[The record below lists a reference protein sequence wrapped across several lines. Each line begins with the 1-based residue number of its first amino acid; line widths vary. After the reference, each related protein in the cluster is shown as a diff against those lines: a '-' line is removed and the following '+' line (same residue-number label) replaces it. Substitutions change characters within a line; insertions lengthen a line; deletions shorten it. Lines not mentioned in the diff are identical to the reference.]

1 MMWMWNA
8 ARQSAG
14 SRMGS
19 RGSQVSH
26 GSQFSRTSYGSQ
38 HASHLSIGSVSRTR
52 GSQHRDIEFQF
63 FIRQTEALYP
73 PWWTREGAIDWYRDL
88 PDDTAWNC
96 FICGCVLFG
105 VVWTVTQFDNLYIDI
120 LDVIYN
126 ISYAIHVF
134 AIGYKMVTE
143 LENTDITFWVV
154 LGYLVDL
161 GSFAHYVKDYSP
173 IFKLTCY
180 YVRLHRPFKYLWS
193 LTDYNLKGSILG
205 TTLKYCYIFLVIRI
219 TWAYAWLYI
228 DTDGNLYNTDKDTN
242 VTTTPEP
249 VTGPPQKSLDDL
261 NSPARR
267 FLGAYY
273 LINKMF
279 IPIGPS
285 EFPDSD
291 IERIVCL
298 CIMLSGCLVVT
309 GSAVASLSL
318 VVSLYMRPEETFL
331 SRYRLI
337 MKEMKDTQV
346 PASLRDKVETFYKM
360 YWHKQRA
367 VSETQLLPLFP
378 PTLPATINT
387 DIYFEATQKA
397 RILRELSYQILEE
410 LARKMETVHYIP
422 GDAIIKRGSKKCQII
437 YITYGDVEMLTA
449 EDDSTPILRMTRGT
463 VLTPCGCAVAA
474 ALHRSHAAVR
484 AATFCTA
491 HVLKA
496 KELWRVV
503 TKHSVSQ
510 DNAGPI
516 LASFTDHIEKVK
528 RHYQMKVPDEAAHK
542 SSILNFNRNLLMLK
556 DMNEEGAA
564 VLSSSDVFLEIAG
577 CYIMRNR
584 PASTLTDQSDQICLR
599 PVFPCILQPRSSL
612 LVGWHAFVALLIFIV
627 CITHP
632 YVLVYHRDLPQLF
645 RFFDYVVTSIYTLDL
660 IVHLSTGA
668 NVEEGVPI
676 TFAQTSS
683 QQMRSHWFVLDVVAT
698 LPVFEFVGNG
708 QFAGINKI
716 LRLPKLFRVL
726 KSFEESCG
734 YRSHVLRFLSYTLL
748 LLIACYL
755 IATMQQ
761 AFMCFQSGYCLV
773 TNFTHRPFW
782 ENKPLDEETV
792 QARLIF
798 GLYWAISMINFS
810 IHRETWGKEN
820 WQNVLYTMVILEI
833 CIVLRIFMEAVYS
846 ATIMVTTDLRENYGS
861 RIAMVKSFLIRNE
874 MDPLLR
880 KRFITY
886 LQLCWHTDQAYKMTH
901 RKHSNIFYDL
911 PAHVYQDIV
920 GRNRSKYI
928 LVIPFMK
935 FLSKEDLRVV
945 SSVAKLFY
953 TSPNEILLN
962 TGELSNEIYI
972 IKRGICEIVDPI
984 SKKRIGTL
992 TSKSHFAALICLL
1005 RIPAYYTVRA
1015 ITHVQVFCIPRKHLD
1030 KVFEHPQIKEAVE
1043 YLKRRPEYQRVQ
1055 TKLPAF
1061 LKYVE
1066 PPRSK
1071 NVMHFKLPRKHEPD
1085 YEYLHPFDR
1094 LGFLSVLRYVF
1105 PRYTIR
1111 PDGKY
1116 LLRYEW
1122 FRVICA
1128 LLSAQLFPH
1137 YTYLVLQWPYLYHV
1151 SMFLDLSAYFDIFQR
1166 MMIGYFNTDGILV
1179 YHPASTAAYYLKSAF
1194 LADLFACLPL
1204 ENLESSRKDSFDQ
1217 KFRLTPTKQFLMLN
1231 RLIQLYR
1238 MPSAMMVLKEYIE
1251 RRDILMVFQ
1260 AIPLFMAML
1269 NALTCLMVFYSVK
1282 IFYSRDAD
1290 GNYDW
1295 LIEPYQDK
1303 GGSWVYLFKDK
1314 FRFNFTSAPWNL
1326 HLATY
1331 FWVVFQAIPLFMAM
1345 LNALTCL
1352 MVFYSVK
1359 IFYSRDADG
1368 NYDWLI
1374 EPYQDKG
1381 GSWVYLFK
1389 DKFRFNF
1396 TSAPWNLHLAT
1407 YFWVVYECSS
1417 TGYGIF
1423 NPSNHEIMQ
1432 LLFVGVACCAMIIT
1446 YYSVRIISIRAN
1458 VNKSLAGFQQHM
1470 KDINVYMAREKLDTE
1485 LQKEI
1490 QRFYEYNWEKMGG
1503 VDYRGVLKLCDQ
1515 ITLRTDA
1522 ILHIYG
1528 HTFTKC
1534 PLLAN
1539 ADISLLRIIGRAVRS
1554 VYFLRDMKILEMDD
1568 MATDMYFVDYGG
1580 VEVRVNVG
1588 DNYHVIR
1595 LPRGSVFGNLEGT
1608 DSHRSPY
1615 NVIATGRLHLLMIK
1629 SNIFSSIT
1637 KDFPAV
1643 RELMEVSKSGIG
1655 KNTKMYVL
1663 GGEAKVRVRHNLPSG
1678 PPRRGQTSVLKY
1690 IYFQE
1695 GYVQIFL
1702 IAICMSCIYLDMYN
1716 AGYQDNSAWML
1727 ITLYSLD
1734 FAFFTKIF
1742 TQHSLPFLVP
1752 NKNIKQMMLPI
1763 RKMYFKGEFR
1773 YDFISI
1779 IPFELFSLAAVE
1791 SRWFL
1796 FSWLRL
1802 NRTFRIATVH
1812 KCLRKRNESI
1822 TVNLTVTTIM
1832 AVLIWFT
1839 LFVHAITCIW
1849 YFIGTVED
1857 SIEPFSSWKYLD
1869 DGSSHCDNHYICS
1882 VYFVITT
1889 FTQNGVGDIMPKKHS
1904 EVLFV
1909 AILQIISTMIFM
1921 VYVGEFSNIIQYTSY
1936 RSFGFYYKYLELQE
1950 FLKNNRV
1957 SQHLVNIVNKYTL
1970 HLWRENRG
1978 LQVPHFLE
1986 QAPLSL
1992 RLRIM
1997 SAAYYHHITRH
2008 HIFEECDAAF
2018 LRQLVGCLKVY
2029 TYNEGMYVVK
2039 ESDITDAMY
2048 VIHTGKV
2055 KETCEEM
2062 DISARVYPA
2071 GSYFGIMQGLLRN
2084 TPYSHSYQ
2092 TVIKSCVLT
2101 LQLDD
2106 WEYLLKHFP
2115 DSRDAIH
2122 KHMRQLGDD
2131 DSDKSNWPGGAPVE
2145 WKAAEYVPMVEI
2157 PEDTPLEAG
2166 LFPGIKRH
2174 FGRDSEEYPE
2184 GAVMSRK
2191 SSLHFPWPTQSHRQ
2205 SEQHEAVKQ
2214 GEETLAV
2221 EEHRKLGFF
2230 EKIIG
2235 TAKKLM
2241 GKVSDSDLLAMTGEG
2256 RDELQLE
2263 EDEEAT
2269 EALLAQFE
2277 AAKKMT
2283 EKDKKKLTTR
2293 RKSMFYGEDVTME
2306 KQLVTLDVSP
2316 SMTDE
2321 LGKEESQAFTMRPLR
2336 IRDSDTELITPSQ
2349 SAVAPEVLNLG
2360 RSKSKVLPEVTM
2372 RKIGEDT
2379 ANAEP
2384 EVTPPSRT
2392 EQLNLTQTALKFTD
2406 STTGGPTISRQRD
2419 EEDEDSKLQEPA
2431 DIQESSK
2438 IQVALDMAKTSP
2450 ASTDTVKE
2458 DVIKITS
2465 LEPTD
2470 SKSTE
2475 KSIESEKPDLSK
2487 SASVQESSEIQIAS
2501 INMMKTASGDTAA
2514 TTEEVLEAQTTL
2526 GDLDSKPAGIP
2537 GTSVDQNTPG
2547 TFKDKKSAEDSKT
2560 IEDSK
2565 SSPLVDRNDEE
2576 AKRDD
2581 GNAITEEL
2589 NLLYPELLPTKPV
2602 EPEPVEAEATT
2613 KQTKEDAEAEENTA
2627 GPSTMPDIEEVKI
2640 STDSKIP
2647 SEERLSKTLKLT
2659 DTTEEMPS
2667 TSLGRDATRHHTIPD
2682 IFHPGTEAAQHPA
2695 RNAKRKLSARETKK
2709 AGPQPKVPK
2718 VKDILRPQETESF
2731 EAVQETSGVQTIEK
2745 THPAVESTGVQAKE
2759 KEPAHETKSTQATS
2773 QMREKPD
2780 QDTIS
2785 TQAGP
2790 GIKAFDTKQT
2800 QASTSK
2806 GPPASP
2812 SSEKFISYLSN
2823 ESIAE
2828 ELANQPSQYISARP
2842 NEQKSPNTF
2851 AEEAARKRSFSR
2863 KPIVFDPNRK
2873 SDSDNEISK
2882 GSSLNTIKQPAASAS
2897 DVKLMQ
2903 FMSET
2908 EDPTL
2913 ASKETVVK
2921 SKTEKGTPTST
2932 TKLNRR
2938 FIHVRYDDKNRAV
2951 EEEVYMDEEEAKEEH
2966 MKIITL
2972 DSDELQARSQTPED
2986 DESSVS
2992 TVGSRENINSPYYD
3006 RRRSD

>member
-1 MMWMWNA
+1 MWMWNA
-8 ARQSAG
+8 ARQSG
-14 SRMGS
+14 SRS
-19 RGSQVSH
+19 SQISH
-26 GSQFSRTSYGSQ
+26 GSHASRTSYGS
-38 HASHLSIGSVSRTR
+38 HTASHLSIGSITSRTR

-73 PWWTREGAIDWYRDL
+73 PWWTREAIIDWYRDL
-88 PDDTAWNC
+88 PDDTMWNC
-96 FICGCVLFG
+96 YICGCVLLG
-105 VVWTVTQFDNLYIDI
+105 VICAVSEFNNLYIDI
-120 LDVIYN
+120 IDVIYN

-134 AIGYKMVTE
+134 AIGYRMVSE

-228 DTDGNLYNTDKDTN
+228 DKEGNLYRN
-242 VTTTPEP
+242 VTSINPEPPKPLDLDQENVTVLNKTTTPA
-249 VTGPPQKSLDDL
+249 GL
-261 NSPARR
+261 
-267 FLGAYY
+267 FLSAYY

-285 EFPDSD
+285 EYPDSD
-291 IERIVCL
+291 VERLVCL

-337 MKEMKDTQV
+337 MKEMKDTAV
-346 PASLRDKVETFYKM
+346 PTSLRDKVEAFYKM

-367 VSETQLLPLFP
+367 VSETQLLPIFP

-437 YITYGDVEMLTA
+437 YITYGDIEMLTA
-449 EDDSTPILRMTRGT
+449 EDDNTPILRMTRGT
-463 VLTPCGCAVAA
+463 VLTPYGCAVAA
-474 ALHRSHAAVR
+474 ALSRSHLAVR

-491 HVLKA
+491 HVLRA
-496 KELWRVV
+496 RELWRVV
-503 TKHSVSQ
+503 TKHSASQ
-510 DNAGPI
+510 DHAGPI

-528 RHYQMKVPDEAAHK
+528 RHYQMKVPDDAIHK
-542 SSILNFNRNLLMLK
+542 SSILNFNRNLIMLK
-556 DMNEEGAA
+556 EMNEEGAS

-584 PASTLTDQSDQICLR
+584 SASALTDQSDQICLR
-599 PVFPCILQPRSSL
+599 PVFPCILQPTSSL
-612 LVGWHAFVALLIFIV
+612 LVGWHAFVAMLILIV

-632 YVLVYHRDLPQLF
+632 YFLVFHSQLPQLF
-645 RFFDYVVTSIYTLDL
+645 RFFDYCVTSIYTLDL

-698 LPVFEFVGNG
+698 LPVFEFIGNG
-708 QFAGINKI
+708 QFAGMNKI

-726 KSFEESCG
+726 KSHEESCG

-761 AFMCFQSGYCLV
+761 AFMCFQSGHCLV
-773 TNFTHRPFW
+773 TNFTHRPHW
-782 ENKPLDEETV
+782 EHKPLDDETV
-792 QARLIF
+792 HSRLIF
-798 GLYWAISMINFS
+798 GLYWAISMIIFS

-820 WQNVLYTMVILEI
+820 WKNVLYTMVILDI

-886 LQLCWHTDQAYKMTH
+886 LQLCWHTDQAYKMSH
-901 RKHSNIFYDL
+901 KAHANIFYDL

-928 LVIPFMK
+928 LVIPFMR
-935 FLSKEDLRVV
+935 FLNKEDMRFI

-962 TGELSNEIYI
+962 TGELTNEIYI
-972 IKRGICEIVDPI
+972 IKKGICEIVDPV
-984 SKKRIGTL
+984 SKQRIGTL
-992 TSKSHFAALICLL
+992 TTKNHFAALICLL

-1015 ITHVQVFCIPRKHLD
+1015 ITHVQVFSLPRKYLD
-1030 KVFEHPQIKEAVE
+1030 KVFEHPQIKEAIDFV
-1043 YLKRRPEYQRVQ
+1043 KKRPEYQRVQ
-1055 TKLPAF
+1055 KKLPAF
-1061 LKYVE
+1061 MKYVP
-1066 PPRSK
+1066 PPRPK

-1085 YEYLHPFDR
+1085 YEFLHPFDR
-1094 LGFLSVLRYVF
+1094 LGFLSILRYVF

-1122 FRVICA
+1122 FRMICA

-1137 YTYLVLQWPYLYHV
+1137 YTYLVLQWPFLYQV
-1151 SMFLDLSAYFDIFQR
+1151 SWFLDLSAYYDICQR

-1179 YHPASTAAYYLKSAF
+1179 YHPASTAAYYLKGAF
-1194 LADLFACLPL
+1194 LADLLACLPL
-1204 ENLESSRKDSFDQ
+1204 ENLESTRKDSSEHL
-1217 KFRLTPTKQFLMLN
+1217 FRLTPTKQFLMLN

-1251 RRDILMVFQ
+1251 RRDILMVIQ

-1269 NALTCLMVFYSVK
+1269 NTLTCLMVFYSVK
-1282 IFYSRDAD
+1282 ISYSRDSS
-1290 GNYDW
+1290 GYEW
-1295 LIEPYQDK
+1295 IIEPFDDK

-1314 FRFNFTSAPWNL
+1314 FRFNFT
-1326 HLATY
+1326 
-1331 FWVVFQAIPLFMAM
+1331 
-1345 LNALTCL
+1345 
-1352 MVFYSVK
+1352 
-1359 IFYSRDADG
+1359 
-1368 NYDWLI
+1368 
-1374 EPYQDKG
+1374 E
-1381 GSWVYLFK
+1381 
-1389 DKFRFNF
+1389 
-1396 TSAPWNLHLAT
+1396 APWNLHLAT
-1407 YFWVVYECSS
+1407 YFWVVYECST

-1423 NPSNHEIMQ
+1423 NPTNHEIMK
-1432 LLFVGVACCAMIIT
+1432 LLFVGIACSAMIVT

-1470 KDINVYMAREKLDTE
+1470 KDINVYMAREKLDSE

-1490 QRFYEYNWEKMGG
+1490 RRFYEYNWEKMGG
-1503 VDYRGVLKLCDQ
+1503 VDYRGILKLCDQ

-1539 ADISLLRIIGRAVRS
+1539 ADVSLLRIIGRAVRS
-1554 VYFLRDMKILEMDD
+1554 VYFLRDMKILEVDD

-1608 DSHRSPY
+1608 KAQRSPY

-1629 SNIFSSIT
+1629 SDTFSSIT
-1637 KDFPAV
+1637 KDFPAI
-1643 RELMEVSKSGIG
+1643 RQLMESSKCGIG
-1655 KNTKMYVL
+1655 KNTKMYIL
-1663 GGEAKVRVRHNLPSG
+1663 GGEAKVRVRHTLPSSM
-1678 PPRRGQTSVLKY
+1678 PHRSQTSVLKY

-1695 GYVQIFL
+1695 GYVQIYL
-1702 IAICMSCIYLDMYN
+1702 IAICMGCIYLDMYN
-1716 AGYQDNSAWML
+1716 AGYQDNSRWML
-1727 ITLYSLD
+1727 TTLYSLD
-1734 FAFFTKIF
+1734 FAFFLKIF

-1752 NKNIKQMMLPI
+1752 NRNIKKMLLPI

-1779 IPFELFSLAAVE
+1779 IPFELLSFASVQH
-1791 SRWFL
+1791 RWFL
-1796 FSWLRL
+1796 FPWLRL

-1822 TVNLTVTTIM
+1822 TVNLTFTTIM

-1839 LFVHAITCIW
+1839 LFVHAVSCVW
-1849 YFIGTVED
+1849 YFIGSVED
-1857 SIEPFSSWKYLD
+1857 SIKPFSSWRYLD
-1869 DGSSHCDNHYICS
+1869 DGSSQCDNSYICS
-1882 VYFVITT
+1882 LYFVITT
-1889 FTQNGVGDIMPKKHS
+1889 FTQNGVGDIMPKKQS

-1909 AILQIISTMIFM
+1909 AILQIISTMVFM

-1936 RSFGFYYKYLELQE
+1936 RSFSFYSKYLELQE
-1950 FLKNNRV
+1950 FMKNNRV

-1978 LQVPHFLE
+1978 FQEPHFLVH
-1986 QAPLSL
+1986 APLSL
-1992 RLRIM
+1992 RLRVM

-2008 HIFEECDAAF
+2008 HIFEECDAGF
-2018 LRQLVGCLKVY
+2018 LRQLVGCLRIY

-2071 GSYFGIMQGLLRN
+2071 GSYFGIIQGLLRN
-2084 TPYSHSYQ
+2084 TPYTHSYQ

-2131 DSDKSNWPGGAPVE
+2131 DTDKSNWPGGAPVE
-2145 WKAAEYVPMVEI
+2145 WTAPEYVPLADI
-2157 PEDTPLEAG
+2157 PEEAPLAPG
-2166 LFPGIKRH
+2166 MFPGIKRH
-2174 FGRDSEEYPE
+2174 FGRDSDTPE
-2184 GAVMSRK
+2184 DQPPTRPSLTGRK
-2191 SSLHFPWPTQSHRQ
+2191 SSLHFPWHIR
-2205 SEQHEAVKQ
+2205 H
-2214 GEETLAV
+2214 GEHADSKREEESLEV

-2241 GKVSDSDLLAMTGEG
+2241 GRVSDSDLLAMTGEG

-2277 AAKKMT
+2277 AAKKLT
-2283 EKDKKKLTTR
+2283 EKDKKKIITR
-2293 RKSMFYGEDVTME
+2293 RKSMFYGDDQTME
-2306 KQLVTLDVSP
+2306 KQLVTLDIAP

-2321 LGKEESQAFTMRPLR
+2321 LSKEESQAFTMRPLR
-2336 IRDSDTELITPSQ
+2336 IRDSDTELPTPSKSQ
-2349 SAVAPEVLNLG
+2349 SVAAPEVLNLG
-2360 RSKSKVLPEVTM
+2360 RSKSKVLPEATV
-2372 RKIGEDT
+2372 RKLKEDT
-2379 ANAEP
+2379 EP
-2384 EVTPPSRT
+2384 EEPSKKGS
-2392 EQLNLTQTALKFTD
+2392 ELYQLKLSD
-2406 STTGGPTISRQRD
+2406 STTAEATANTLQRP
-2419 EEDEDSKLQEPA
+2419 E
-2431 DIQESSK
+2431 DIQGSSK
-2438 IQVALDMAKTSP
+2438 IPAAVDMSKASL
-2450 ASTDTVKE
+2450 ASTATAKE
-2458 DVIKITS
+2458 HVLKITS
-2465 LEPTD
+2465 LEPQD
-2470 SKSTE
+2470 SKPST
-2475 KSIESEKPDLSK
+2475 IP
-2487 SASVQESSEIQIAS
+2487 ESSEIQIAN
-2501 INMMKTASGDTAA
+2501 INIMKTPSGDTAA
-2514 TTEEVLEAQTTL
+2514 TNEETLEGQTTL
-2526 GDLDSKPAGIP
+2526 GDLDSKPPEDKETKP
-2537 GTSVDQNTPG
+2537 G
-2547 TFKDKKSAEDSKT
+2547 
-2560 IEDSK
+2560 
-2565 SSPLVDRNDEE
+2565 DE
-2576 AKRDD
+2576 
-2581 GNAITEEL
+2581 NAISQEL
-2589 NLLYPELLPTKPV
+2589 SLLYPELLPTKPAETEELPDTTGDV
-2602 EPEPVEAEATT
+2602 PSTSAPEHH
-2613 KQTKEDAEAEENTA
+2613 
-2627 GPSTMPDIEEVKI
+2627 PSMTRLSTRHHTMPDIFGSKPFELPEQQHGSGEEDLAVKYI
-2640 STDSKIP
+2640 LP
-2647 SEERLSKTLKLT
+2647 PEE
-2659 DTTEEMPS
+2659 TTS
-2667 TSLGRDATRHHTIPD
+2667 VQAIHDDKQT
-2682 IFHPGTEAAQHPA
+2682 AQ
-2695 RNAKRKLSARETKK
+2695 
-2709 AGPQPKVPK
+2709 G
-2718 VKDILRPQETESF
+2718 
-2731 EAVQETSGVQTIEK
+2731 TSGAPTVTSGAPTVTSGAPTITSGAPTVTSGAPTVTSGAPTVTSGAPTVTSGAPTVKE
-2745 THPAVESTGVQAKE
+2745 TLPASESMGVQVKE
-2759 KEPAHETKSTQATS
+2759 KEPVHETKSTQAA
-2773 QMREKPD
+2773 MKIKEGPDPEKV
-2780 QDTIS
+2780 T

-2790 GIKAFDTKQT
+2790 STKALYTKET
-2800 QASTSK
+2800 QASSSK
-2806 GPPASP
+2806 PPPPSA
-2812 SSEKFISYLSN
+2812 SSEKIISYLSN
-2823 ESIAE
+2823 ESVSTIDLDVE
-2828 ELANQPSQYISARP
+2828 PSQYIAARP
-2842 NEQKSPNTF
+2842 DDEKSRAF

-2873 SDSDNEISK
+2873 SDSENENDK
-2882 GSSLNTIKQPAASAS
+2882 NETKEETTLHTLKQPPSSVS

-2908 EDPTL
+2908 EDPVIT
-2913 ASKETVVK
+2913 SRETVVMK
-2921 SKTEKGTPTST
+2921 PKTPSSHDIKQEETPTST

-2938 FIHVRYDDKNRAV
+2938 FVHVRYDEKNKDKNKPVAEEDYLV
-2951 EEEVYMDEEEAKEEH
+2951 DQDAEEEGVN
-2966 MKIITL
+2966 IITL
-2972 DSDELQARSQTPED
+2972 DSDEPQAQEVVEEEEPEA
-2986 DESSVS
+2986 EKEASE
-2992 TVGSRENINSPYYD
+2992 TSRNLNNPYY